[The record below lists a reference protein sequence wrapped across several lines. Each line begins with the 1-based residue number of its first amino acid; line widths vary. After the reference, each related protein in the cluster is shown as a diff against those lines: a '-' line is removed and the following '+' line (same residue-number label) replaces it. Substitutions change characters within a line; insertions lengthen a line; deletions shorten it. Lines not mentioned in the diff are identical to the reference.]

1 MLAAGVLLAPRG
13 GRYSPGEAV
22 LLLQLFPL
30 RNLGRISIFLPNRAS
45 KLCCE
50 QFGNSRRVS
59 GSLATA
65 LYFAFWWLPGAT
77 KGIKTSSQNG
87 TSESSGEHIIS
98 DESWNLTLK

>member
-1 MLAAGVLLAPRG
+1 MSAPLSGQLKSGVCGGCWCPASPERGLWRARG
-13 GRYSPGEAV
+13 GV

-59 GSLATA
+59 GSLTPA
-65 LYFAFWWLPGAT
+65 LEPAQALSCLRRTPR
-77 KGIKTSSQNG
+77 TSALN
-87 TSESSGEHIIS
+87 
-98 DESWNLTLK
+98 